1 MFYIVK
7 WNVFVCV
14 ELKLKQCVEGLREQ
28 QRGCNTA
35 TCRSTRDPQGAMEH
49 YQNSNNKP
57 SLKETVDSLNKR
69 MMEKRQEGLPD
80 NIKVKLHIV
89 NYQVMRWK
97 CT

>member
-7 WNVFVCV
+7 WNICVCV
-14 ELKLKQCVEGLREQ
+14 ELKLKQCVDGLREQ
-28 QRGCNTA
+28 QKGRNTA

-49 YQNSNNKP
+49 YQNSNKKP

-80 NIKVKLHIV
+80 NIKVK
-89 NYQVMRWK
+89 
-97 CT
+97 